1 LRVIVDT
8 YILISGL
15 LSRKGA
21 PAKIV
26 DALLEG
32 RILPVMSKETFAELE
47 SVLAK
52 PRLEVYFKGARVL
65 PEVFLENIKAV
76 AEFVHPHPTETSI
89 RDIKDIPFIEL
100 AATIP
105 QPEYLIT
112 GDKDFEQK
120 RYHGVSVVSASFF
133 VEEILALSKE

>member
-1 LRVIVDT
+1 MRVIVDT
-8 YILISGL
+8 NIFISGL

-52 PRLEVYFKGARVL
+52 PRLEVYFKRSRIL
-65 PEVFLENIKAV
+65 PEEFLENIKAV
-76 AEFVHPHPTETSI
+76 AEFVHPQPIRTSI

-100 AATIP
+100 AATTP

-120 RYHGVSVVSASFF
+120 RYYGVSVVSASFF
-133 VEEILALSKE
+133 VEEILA

>member
-1 LRVIVDT
+1 MRVIVDT
-8 YILISGL
+8 NILISGL

-52 PRLEVYFKGARVL
+52 PRLEVYFKRSRIL
-65 PEVFLENIKAV
+65 PEEFLENIKAV
-76 AEFVHPHPTETSI
+76 AEFVHPQPIRTSI

-100 AATIP
+100 AATTP

-120 RYHGVSVVSASFF
+120 RYYGVSVVSASFF
-133 VEEILALSKE
+133 VEEILA